1 MTGLLKRILL
11 TLIALA
17 LLVIVE
23 QAFGMTAALIGA
35 GVCFLGYIFLI
46 TVRQMRDEP
55 DDE

>member
-35 GVCFLGYIFLI
+35 GVCFVGYIFLI